1 MEFQKTIL
9 ENGLTVIGERN
20 NDAKSVAIG
29 YFVNTGSRDETPEV
43 SGVSHF
49 LEHMM
54 FKGSDTIS
62 GLEINNEFD
71 AIGAKYNAFT
81 SEEVTAYHG
90 AVMPE
95 YQERLLKLLTAMM
108 RPALR
113 VEDFEV
119 EKNVILEEIEMYK
132 DRPEFAL
139 FDELR
144 PQYFGTHPLG
154 QSILG
159 SSESIQNLQ
168 RDSMLEYF
176 QRRYAPNN
184 ITLGVSGNY
193 DWNATLEQI
202 RALSATW
209 TPAKTGREH
218 PPLTPSANLKVLET
232 QKFNRAHIA
241 MMCPGFASADPR
253 RYAAGVLGVILG
265 DGENSRLYWA
275 LVDQGLADSASLDHN
290 AEAGLGHFDGYI
302 SADPERA
309 QEVLEIYRGVLQDAQ
324 TNGITASELDRAKR
338 KVAVAIVLR
347 AETPYSRL
355 FALGMEYLES
365 QTYRSL
371 QDTVDLLQ
379 AITLEDVNA
388 VLATRPFDSMSIVG
402 LGPISK
408 LT

>member
-1 MEFQKTIL
+1 
-9 ENGLTVIGERN
+9 
-20 NDAKSVAIG
+20 
-29 YFVNTGSRDETPEV
+29 
-43 SGVSHF
+43 
-49 LEHMM
+49 
-54 FKGSDTIS
+54 
-62 GLEINNEFD
+62 
-71 AIGAKYNAFT
+71 
-81 SEEVTAYHG
+81 
-90 AVMPE
+90 
-95 YQERLLKLLTAMM
+95 MM

-113 VEDFEV
+113 NEDFEI

-144 PQYFGTHPLG
+144 PQYFGSHPLG

-159 SSESIQNLQ
+159 SSESIRDLS

-176 QRRYAPNN
+176 ERRYAPNN

-193 DWNATLEQI
+193 DWDATLEQI
-202 RALSATW
+202 RAMTASW
-209 TPAKTGREH
+209 TPAATGRER
-218 PPLTPSANLKVLET
+218 PSLNPTPVVRVLET

-241 MMCPGFASADPR
+241 IMSPGFSSTDPA

-290 AEAGLGHFDGYI
+290 AEEGLGHFDGYI

-309 QEVLEIYRGVLQDAQ
+309 QEVLEIYREVLREAQ
-324 TNGITASELDRAKR
+324 TNGVTSAELERAKR
-338 KVAVAIVLR
+338 KVAVAMVMR

-355 FALGMEYLES
+355 FALGMEYLDS

-371 QDTVDLLQ
+371 QDSVDLVQ

-388 VLATRPFDSMSIVG
+388 VLATRPFDSLSIVG
-402 LGPISK
+402 LGPISS
-408 LT
+408 LV

>member
-1 MEFQKTIL
+1 MEFQKTTL

-29 YFVNTGSRDETPEV
+29 YFVNTGSRDETTEV

-49 LEHMM
+49 LEHML
-54 FKGSDTIS
+54 FKGSNTIS
-62 GLEINNEFD
+62 ALEINNEFD
-71 AIGAKYNAFT
+71 AMGAKYNAFT

-95 YQERLLKLLTAMM
+95 YQERLLKLLTTMM

-113 VEDFEV
+113 FEDFDV

-144 PQYFGTHPLG
+144 PQYFGSHPLG
-154 QSILG
+154 QSVLG
-159 SSESIQNLQ
+159 TSESIRDLQ
-168 RDSMLEYF
+168 RDQMLEYF
-176 QRRYAPNN
+176 ERRYAPNN

-193 DWNATLEQI
+193 DWDTTLEQI
-202 RALSATW
+202 RALTATW

-218 PPLTPSANLKVLET
+218 PGLKPTPTVRVLET

-241 MMCPGFASADPR
+241 MMCPGFASTDPL
-253 RYAAGVLGVILG
+253 RYAAGVLGVIVG

-290 AEAGLGHFDGYI
+290 AEGGLGHFDGYI

-309 QEVLEIYRGVLQDAQ
+309 QEVLEIYRGVLQDVQ
-324 TNGITASELDRAKR
+324 TNGITQAELDRAKR
-338 KVAVAIVLR
+338 KVAVAMVMR

-371 QDTVDLLQ
+371 QDSVDLVQ
-379 AITLEDVNA
+379 GITLAEVQA
-388 VLATRPFDSMSIVG
+388 VLETKPFDSLSIIG

-408 LT
+408 LV